1 MIITTGAENMFQ
13 KLKHSPRGV
22 GWGGRWEGGSEGGDM
37 YTPMVDSSRCMAET
51 NKYCKAIMLELK
63 VNKNLKYQN
72 IHNRKIRA

>member
-1 MIITTGAENMFQ
+1 
-13 KLKHSPRGV
+13 
-22 GWGGRWEGGSEGGDM
+22 M